1 MRVSTSRSHTVPK
14 PLPFPNAATPR
25 DKLEKG
31 VDLLLTFLICAGLVV
46 SLMFL
51 LTM

>member
-1 MRVSTSRSHTVPK
+1 MKTQMNRNHTAPK

-25 DKLEKG
+25 DKLEKA
-31 VDLLLTFLICAGLVV
+31 VDTLLSFLICAGLVV
-46 SLMFL
+46 CLMFL